1 MQIPSVASQL
11 QSQLLQP
18 AKPQTPAQ
26 LPKPERATRFFSN
39 GQWRTSASDKGQAVD
54 TKA

>member
-26 LPKPERATRFFSN
+26 LPKPQSTA
-39 GQWRTSASDKGQAVD
+39 QVDKGQAVD